1 MSKSTVLQV
10 RMDAELKD
18 DADKLFKSMGTTL
31 GEVVRIMLRRS
42 VDMGALPFSLKKV
55 SKKSAAGSLQ
65 RYANPELM
73 KHEKEAWANAAAEKH
88 NKVSG

>member
-55 SKKSAAGSLQ
+55 NKKSAAGYLQ

-73 KHEKEAWANAAAEKH
+73 KREKEAWANAAAEKH
-88 NKVSG
+88 NKISG